1 MTYYSDK
8 PVSVYMADM
17 KSQLSNFTDFG
28 VERFTGIIIGKFFSV
43 THHCGHEMN
52 RRVTNEKH
60 RAIGIAS
67 KHDDGTKI
75 TCIRLAGMTNPLS
88 MIGIFLFYVVLLLL
102 MGGSDLAFSLP
113 ALIVGMVTTLFIAL
127 TTAISHSVT
136 ERGQEGSR
144 TLTAFLIDPAN
155 YYSIF

>member
-17 KSQLSNFTDFG
+17 KSQLSSLIDFG
-28 VERFTGIIIGKFFSV
+28 VERFTGIVFGNFFSV

-60 RAIGIAS
+60 RAIGIAY

-75 TCIRLAGMTNPLS
+75 ACIRLAGMTNPLS
-88 MIGIFLFYVVLLLL
+88 MTGIFLFYVVLLLL

-113 ALIVGMVTTLFIAL
+113 ALIAGMVMTLLAAL

-155 YYSIF
+155 YYSVY